1 MSQDTKKT
9 ERKVIDSSLLTII
22 IPAYNEEQVIQ
33 ETLEELRS
41 TPELQAAEIFVVDD
55 GSTDKT
61 AEIAGIVPSVNV
73 LSHRYNIGYGGA
85 IKTAVRAAKT
95 KYVCWYDADGQH
107 RPQDLVKLVRRVQKT
122 DADWGL
128 GVRSRDSHNNVV
140 RKPGKFILSLAV
152 QLAAGRIVPDFNS
165 GLRVFRT
172 QCLIRYLHLL
182 PNGFSASTTTTLLMM
197 ERGYRD
203 AHIKIQTRKRVGT
216 SQVNQFKDGIRT
228 LTLILRIF
236 LLFRALLF
244 FSTIGI
250 LMFLA
255 GIIYSACIIF
265 INKMGIPIG
274 GLFLM
279 TTGVLTIF
287 MGLIADQLSLIR
299 RERFE
304 DLNLPSQNK
313 KDPIEED

>member
-1 MSQDTKKT
+1 MAQDIKQTK
-9 ERKVIDSSLLTII
+9 RKVIDSSLLTII

-33 ETLEELRS
+33 QTLEELRS
-41 TPELQAAEIFVVDD
+41 TSELQAAKIVVVDD
-55 GSTDKT
+55 GSSDKT
-61 AEIAGIVPSVNV
+61 AEMASTVPGVNV

-107 RPQDLVKLVRRVQKT
+107 RPEDLIKLVRRVQKT

-128 GVRSRDSHNNVV
+128 GVRSRDSHNSVV

-152 QLAAGRIVPDFNS
+152 QLAAGKTVPDFNS

-250 LMFLA
+250 LMLLA
-255 GIIYSACIIF
+255 GIIYSACITF

-279 TTGVLTIF
+279 MTGILTIF

-304 DLNLPSQNK
+304 DINLSSYNK
-313 KDPIEED
+313 KDPIEEN

>member
-1 MSQDTKKT
+1 MVQDTKKT

-22 IPAYNEEQVIQ
+22 IPAYNEEQVIKQ
-33 ETLEELRS
+33 TLEELRS

-61 AEIAGIVPSVNV
+61 AELANTVPGVNV

-128 GVRSRDSHNNVV
+128 GVRSRNSHNSFI
-140 RKPGKFILSLAV
+140 RKPGKFVLSLAV
-152 QLAAGRIVPDFNS
+152 QLAAGKIVPDFNS

-197 ERGYRD
+197 ERGYRE
-203 AHIKIQTRKRVGT
+203 ANIKIQTRKRVGT

-250 LMFLA
+250 LMTLV

-279 TTGVLTIF
+279 MTGILTIF

-304 DLNLPSQNK
+304 DLALPSYNK
-313 KDPIEED
+313 KDEVEEH